1 MLGQVTFFRRRGTM
15 VLVADCGIFR
25 LADTLDMD
33 LLCASQ
39 LSAVV
44 TLSDWTTFLFNF
56 IEGAI

>member
-1 MLGQVTFFRRRGTM
+1 M

-39 LSAVV
+39 LSAMV

-56 IEGAI
+56 IEGTI